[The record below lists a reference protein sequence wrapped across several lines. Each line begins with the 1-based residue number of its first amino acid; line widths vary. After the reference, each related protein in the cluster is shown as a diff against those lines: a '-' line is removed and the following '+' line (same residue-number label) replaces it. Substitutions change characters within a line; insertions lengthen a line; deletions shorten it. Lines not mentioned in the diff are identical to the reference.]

1 MLWLALHFPR
11 LGLEIWQLSEAAGKG
26 ATPRPTV
33 LLEDNRVVLCD
44 GAAERAGLQAGAT
57 LATAHSITADLVH
70 FHRDEQREADR
81 LALLGDL
88 LYRFSGQVSLAPP
101 DALVLEIGS
110 SLALFDDAERLT
122 RETIELC
129 RSLGHEAQGQLAASP
144 SAALVLATAN
154 CRQLEAVPLTAAR
167 LPGSRTTVSQKKPA
181 PGRKVDK
188 ELEKLHNMGINRLGP
203 LLALPE
209 REVARR
215 FGPTLVDYLGRLT
228 GRLPDPRECIVPTPD
243 FDESLHLLEP
253 IKDKDTVLF
262 PMQRLL
268 GTLEA
273 WLVTHQL
280 GAERLL
286 WTFSTHG
293 EEDRVALPVTFAR
306 AQQQKRAFLDI
317 MRLKLEPVELPEEIL
332 NVRLEAQRLSPWL
345 GGSRSLFRLLDNT
358 TAGSIETAES
368 SELIDQLRA
377 RLGERSCSRI
387 VIEDQ
392 HTPEAAW
399 RPGKPAERAADIT
412 AGPQAVHRPLW
423 LFDPPHPTDIAR
435 LEVLKGPERIQS
447 AWWQQAIWRDYYVVS
462 LENGARCWAFQDA
475 SNQWY
480 LHGYFG

>member
-11 LGLEIWQLSEAAGKG
+11 LGLEIWRLSGAAEEEA
-26 ATPRPTV
+26 RPTV
-33 LLEDNRVVLCD
+33 LLEDNRVILCD
-44 GAAERAGLQAGAT
+44 EAAEQAGLQPGAT

-70 FHRDEQREADR
+70 FHRDKERETKR

-122 RETIELC
+122 REAVELC
-129 RSLGHEAQGQLAASP
+129 RSLGHEVQGQLAASP

-167 LPGSRTTVSQKKPA
+167 LPGTVKKRFT
-181 PGRKVDK
+181 GKIDK
-188 ELEKLHNMGINRLGP
+188 NLEKLHNMGINHLGG

-215 FGPTLVDYLGRLT
+215 LGPTLVDYLGRLT
-228 GRLPDPRECIVPTPD
+228 GRLPDPRECIVPAPD

-253 IKDKDTVLF
+253 IKDKDAVIF

-286 WTFSTHG
+286 WTFSTHAR
-293 EEDRVALPVTFAR
+293 EDRVALPVTFAR

-332 NVRLEAQRLSPWL
+332 NVRLQAQRLTPWL

-358 TAGSIETAES
+358 AAGGIETSES
-368 SELIDQLRA
+368 SELLDQLRA
-377 RLGERSCSRI
+377 RLGEQACSRI

-399 RPGKPAERAADIT
+399 RPAKPADRPAGVAAG
-412 AGPQAVHRPLW
+412 AQATHRPLW
-423 LFDPPHPTDIAR
+423 LFDPPHPTNAER

-475 SNQWY
+475 RNQWY